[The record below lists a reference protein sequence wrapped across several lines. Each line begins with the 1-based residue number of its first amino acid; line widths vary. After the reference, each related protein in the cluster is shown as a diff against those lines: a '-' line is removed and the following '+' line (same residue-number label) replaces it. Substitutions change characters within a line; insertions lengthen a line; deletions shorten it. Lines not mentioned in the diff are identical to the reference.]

1 MPMRPPRLSLLSILA
16 ILPLA
21 ACVETAVIGGVA
33 AVGSTALQERGVKG
47 AATDLGIRAQ
57 INDAWLRAD
66 QIYMRDLNL
75 QVYEARVLV
84 SGEVANS
91 DLRAQAI
98 QLAWKASG
106 VREVINE
113 LEVGNTGGGRTY
125 LVDSRIVREL
135 EGKMLFEKGVTSVN
149 YSVESFNGNVYLL
162 GVAQDQTELNR
173 VLQLARNVSGVKR
186 VVSHVLLRD
195 DPRRFKAPPA

>member
-33 AVGSTALQERGVKG
+33 AVGSTALQERGIKG

-75 QVYEARVLV
+75 QVYPADQPLT
-84 SGEVANS
+84 AS
-91 DLRAQAI
+91 DDRQFAMVKPFDDMDAI
-98 QLAWKASG
+98 QAA
-106 VREVINE
+106 ID
-113 LEVGNTGGGRTY
+113 RT
-125 LVDSRIVREL
+125 RA
-135 EGKMLFEKGVTSVN
+135 VN
-149 YSVESFNGNVYLL
+149 
-162 GVAQDQTELNR
+162 
-173 VLQLARNVSGVKR
+173 
-186 VVSHVLLRD
+186 
-195 DPRRFKAPPA
+195 